1 MNNLTLIIPA
11 KYERES
17 LPAVLDEILKISLGC
32 KLKICLSKND
42 LETIDAIKK
51 YPVEVLFQK
60 NLGYGAAITEGIE
73 NNTNEFFCIFNADGS
88 FNPNELPNMM
98 KLMQEKNL
106 DFLFAS
112 RYLKN
117 SGSEDDTL
125 LTWTGN
131 KIFSLIG
138 KILFNLPISD
148 ILYTYTV
155 GRTSSFKKLS
165 VKEKDFR
172 LCVELPI
179 KAKKIGLSFLDIS
192 SYERPRIAG
201 KKKVNAFRDG
211 FLILF
216 CMLKLFL
223 LK

>member
-11 KYERES
+11 KYEMES
-17 LPAVLDEILKISLGC
+17 LPTVLDEILKNSLGY

-42 LETIDAIKK
+42 LDTINAIKK
-51 YPVEVLFQK
+51 YPVEILFQK
-60 NLGYGAAITEGIE
+60 DLGYGAAITEGIE
-73 NNTNEFFCIFNADGS
+73 SDTNEFFCIFNADGS
-88 FNPNELPNMM
+88 FNPSELPDMM

-148 ILYTYTV
+148 ILYTYTM
-155 GRTSSFKKLS
+155 GRTSSFKKLY

-179 KAKKIGLSFLDIS
+179 KAKKFGLKFLDIS

-201 KKKVNAFRDG
+201 KKKVSAFRDG
-211 FLILF
+211 FLILL